1 MFDYRK
7 TPDGMRNTNNRYF
20 PDMDPAYRKYV
31 NSRMVDG
38 KIQIVFRDLVGKGQ
52 HLEHLD

>member
-1 MFDYRK
+1 
-7 TPDGMRNTNNRYF
+7 
-20 PDMDPAYRKYV
+20 MDPAYRKYV